1 MLPPPLP
8 EVPTVTV
15 AEAKE
20 AVDRGVRMI
29 DVREVVEF
37 NSVHI
42 PGTDLM
48 PMSTIEQ
55 WYAQLSP
62 DEELLVSCRT
72 GQRSANVVHAL
83 IEQAGFSNVSNVAG
97 GIVAWT
103 AAGYPVES

>member
-1 MLPPPLP
+1 MQPPPLP
-8 EVPTVTV
+8 DVPTVTV
-15 AEAKE
+15 AEAKD
-20 AVDRGVRMI
+20 ALDRGVRMI

-42 PGTDLM
+42 PGTHMM
-48 PMSTIEQ
+48 PMSTIQE
-55 WYAQLSP
+55 WYTQLGA
-62 DEELLVSCRT
+62 DDELLVSCRT

-83 IEQAGFSNVSNVAG
+83 IQQAGFTNVSNVAG